1 MTAQMVCFLLKLR
14 QENENMQ
21 YSTFNRRLFL
31 CLAGSALLTST
42 GVRAQ
47 QKQRVAALFAG
58 RIDDG
63 GFMQSGY
70 RALSAARDQLGA
82 DIAFTQG
89 IKPEKDLLVAALRD
103 LAKAGPDLLVAHG
116 GQNNAAAQQIAA
128 EFPDVRIVVTQGN
141 VTGPNLASY
150 EVLQEH
156 SAFLAGALAA
166 LTTKTGIVG
175 HMSGI
180 RVAPGLK
187 GRAAYA
193 DGVRHINPDVKLLT
207 NFSGNQ
213 DDNPLSHKVATAMI
227 DAGADIIFTM
237 LNAGRT
243 GAIDACREKKVLQI
257 GNVIDW
263 TTVAPDVFIAS
274 AVADAGLGLF
284 NAAQDLVNGTFKPGV
299 IRQIG
304 LEQPQAVRLAMNAP
318 IGAPASARISELSDA
333 IVAKKLEVHTQ
344 WEGLEFATP
353 A

>member
-1 MTAQMVCFLLKLR
+1 
-14 QENENMQ
+14 MQ
-21 YSTFNRRLFL
+21 YSTFSRRLFL
-31 CLAGSALLTST
+31 TLTGAAVLTSS

-47 QKQRVAALFAG
+47 QKKRIAALFAG

-70 RALSAARDQLGA
+70 RALSAAHDQLGA

-89 IKPEKDLLVAALRD
+89 IKPEKDLLAQALRD
-103 LAKAGPDLLVAHG
+103 LAKAAPDLLVAHG

-128 EFPDVRIVVTQGN
+128 EFPDIRVVVTQGN

-166 LTTKTGIVG
+166 LTTKSGVVG

-187 GRAAYA
+187 GRAAFA

-227 DAGADIIFTM
+227 GAGADIIFTM

-243 GAIDACREKKVLQI
+243 GVIDACREKQASQI

-263 TTVAPDVFIAS
+263 TAVAPDVFIAS

-284 NAAQDLVNGTFKPGV
+284 NAARDLANGTFKPGT
-299 IRQIG
+299 IRRIG
-304 LEQPQAVRLAMNAP
+304 LEQPEAVRLAMNAS
-318 IGAPASARISELSDA
+318 IAAPTRTRIAALSDA
-333 IVAKKLEVHTQ
+333 IVTKKLEVRTQ
-344 WEGLEFATP
+344 WDGQEFATP